1 MRTKKTLGD
10 VRTMCANDIR
20 KRDVQ
25 IAKLKTFLSDRQRGA
40 TGPTGSSR
48 AVVGPSCT
56 IIGGQAAGTSV
67 RRSAQAPGGR
77 ASALSGRSGSPANLE
92 QPVVPNVQDAG
103 YTLQQETN
111 AFLTQLSQTL
121 SDENDALIALIRNTL
136 TTLKEVQGQGK
147 PSNPE
152 SNPNSSWQPQ
162 QSLPYS
168 GAKDSGIS
176 IPPADDAQ
184 PYAEMLAPPSID
196 VLASELESTL
206 ATLRS
211 LLSNPS
217 FAPVEEVQVREEEIQ
232 RLREGWEKM
241 EMRWREAVGMM
252 IGWRRKMVGQGQGQ
266 EDGGLGDGS
275 GRAGSSAG
283 RDERRW
289 QSEMDELTRGL
300 DEVTMTMEGLT
311 GRKKGR
317 WSLSRPLEEVSIV
330 ESVDGSTYE
339 SSHLEGEEE
348 EQVEGE
354 GEESHVEE
362 DSHIEEEEE
371 ESHTEED
378 GSLAPDGTHIDDD
391 DDAEESVDHGNDDSD
406 NDTMTFH
413 RASRP
418 SNTHAQDT
426 ASNNTHHLTI
436 PALPSRSPL
445 RTSSFNSSNQ
455 LQAQPPPSAM
465 KSKTSQRNLGE
476 LRHRVSFQHLQSPSI
491 IDAEGYRDGNG
502 RERDGD
508 GSGEGEG
515 EGDFDELG

>member
-1 MRTKKTLGD
+1 
-10 VRTMCANDIR
+10 MCANDIR

-40 TGPTGSSR
+40 TGPAGSTR
-48 AVVGPSCT
+48 AVVGPNCT
-56 IIGGQAAGTSV
+56 IIGGQAAGTSA
-67 RRSAQAPGGR
+67 RRSAQATGR
-77 ASALSGRSGSPANLE
+77 ASASALSGRSASPGNAE

-136 TTLKEVQGQGK
+136 TTLKEVQGQGI
-147 PSNPE
+147 PLNSNT
-152 SNPNSSWQPQ
+152 NTNSSWQPQ

-168 GAKDSGIS
+168 GPKDSGIS

-252 IGWRRKMVGQGQGQ
+252 VGWRRKMVGQ
-266 EDGGLGDGS
+266 EEGGGVSNGNGGDER
-275 GRAGSSAG
+275 GRE
-283 RDERRW
+283 ERRW
-289 QSEMDELTRGL
+289 QSEMEELTRGL

-317 WSLSRPLEEVSIV
+317 WSLSRPLEEVSMV
-330 ESVDGSTYE
+330 ENVDDSTYE
-339 SSHLEGEEE
+339 SSQLEGEEE
-348 EQVEGE
+348 EEVAEG
-354 GEESHVEE
+354 ESHVEE
-362 DSHIEEEEE
+362 DSHIEEQGEE
-371 ESHTEED
+371 ESHIEED
-378 GSLAPDGTHIDDD
+378 GSLAPDETHIDDD
-391 DDAEESVDHGNDDSD
+391 NDAEDSDSVDHGDNDSD

-418 SNTHAQDT
+418 SPSYSQPQAQ
-426 ASNNTHHLTI
+426 ALSQSNSNNSHHLTI
-436 PALPSRSPL
+436 PVLPSRSPL
-445 RTSSFNSSNQ
+445 RTSSSTSSNQ
-455 LQAQPPPSAM
+455 LQVQPPPWQPPPSAM
-465 KSKTSQRNLGE
+465 KFKTSQRNLGD
-476 LRHRVSFQHLQSPSI
+476 LRHKVSFQHLQSPSI

-502 RERDGD
+502 RERA
-508 GSGEGEG
+508 GEE
-515 EGDFDELG
+515 DFDDLG